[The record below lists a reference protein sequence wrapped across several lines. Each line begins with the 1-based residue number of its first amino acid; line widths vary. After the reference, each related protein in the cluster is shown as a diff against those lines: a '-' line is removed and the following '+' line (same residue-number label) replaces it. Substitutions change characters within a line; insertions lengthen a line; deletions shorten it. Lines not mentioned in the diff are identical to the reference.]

1 MLANIDSATIIW
13 CFALIEA
20 CGLITAVVARVGEG
34 SHRQIVLHR
43 LFMLFLVL
51 NGAGAMLAVRIGP
64 GLWLSSAATLG
75 VMIVAAVCDFRQSDR
90 AFTI

>member
-1 MLANIDSATIIW
+1 
-13 CFALIEA
+13 
-20 CGLITAVVARVGEG
+20 
-34 SHRQIVLHR
+34 
-43 LFMLFLVL
+43 
-51 NGAGAMLAVRIGP
+51 MLAVRIGP